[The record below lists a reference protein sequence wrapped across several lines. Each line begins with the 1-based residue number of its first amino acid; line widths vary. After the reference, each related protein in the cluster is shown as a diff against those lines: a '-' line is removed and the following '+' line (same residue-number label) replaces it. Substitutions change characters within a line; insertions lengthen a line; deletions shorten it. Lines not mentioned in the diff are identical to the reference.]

1 MKKFNVNRGIPTVTI
16 KVETVLRQ
24 KKFELGLYPEKKITI
39 IRPYY
44 QIRDEFGTELFAT
57 SHFDEMLN
65 KIDEFDENGD
75 YDYSP
80 YIQDETYVNGV
91 LIGLKNQRLV
101 NGWY

>member
-16 KVETVLRQ
+16 KVEKVLRQ
-24 KKFELGLYPEKKITI
+24 TKFGLGLYPEKKITV

-44 QIRDEFGTELFAT
+44 QIRDEFGKDLLAT
-57 SHFDEMLN
+57 SSFGDMLN
-65 KIDEFDENGD
+65 NCDEFDENGD
-75 YDYSP
+75 HDYSP
-80 YIQDETYVNGV
+80 YIQDETYVDGV

>member
-24 KKFELGLYPEKKITI
+24 KKFEPGLYPEKKITI
-39 IRPYY
+39 IRPQY

-57 SHFDEMLN
+57 SHFDEILN

-75 YDYSP
+75 YDYSL

>member
-1 MKKFNVNRGIPTVTI
+1 MKKFTVNRGIPTVTV

-24 KKFELGLYPEKKITI
+24 KKFKLGLYPEKKITV

-44 QIRDEFGTELFAT
+44 QIRDEFGNELFAT
-57 SHFDEMLN
+57 NSFGEMLN
-65 KIDEFDENGD
+65 KCDEFDENGD

-80 YIQDETYVNGV
+80 YIQDETYIDGV
-91 LIGLKNQRLV
+91 LVGLKNQRLV

>member
-1 MKKFNVNRGIPTVTI
+1 MNKFNVNRGIPTVTI

-24 KKFELGLYPEKKITI
+24 KKFELGLYPERKITVT
-39 IRPYY
+39 RPYY
-44 QIRDEFGTELFAT
+44 QIRDEFGNELFAT

-80 YIQDETYVNGV
+80 YIQDEIYVNGV
-91 LIGLKNQRLV
+91 LIGLKNQRLLKV
-101 NGWY
+101 WD